1 VCHFINSIAS
11 LIIAVEVCGAI
22 PRVLELQIAYMGDI
36 STHSTRRACGSA
48 VRTRRREELWYSRG
62 AININTEAIAMCV
75 PPHASCLFHCSAAA
89 YLSSCQSDNLLVLS
103 KDDG

>member
-11 LIIAVEVCGAI
+11 LIIAVEDCGAI

-36 STHSTRRACGSA
+36 STHSTRRACGCA
-48 VRTRRREELWYSRG
+48 VRTSRREELRYSRG

-75 PPHASCLFHCSAAA
+75 PPHASCLFHCFAAA
-89 YLSSCQSDNLLVLS
+89 DLSSCQSDISLS
-103 KDDG
+103 